1 MSELAHKGF
10 VAGGRATAV
19 AGALPPMLVKAEKIA
34 ASMVLGVHGRKRS
47 GPGESFWQYRPY
59 AFGDSTQRIDW
70 RRSAI
75 SDRVYIRE
83 NEWQA
88 ANTLWVW
95 SNVNARMRFKSN
107 LAQEPKADRA
117 MLIAL
122 AIASLASRAH
132 ERVGGL
138 GSGRQA
144 GYGRSNLA
152 RLAEWAVM
160 DHEAPLPATDSYA
173 KNAAAVLVSDFLD
186 EPEVIS
192 RSWGELASR
201 GLRGHI
207 VQIADPAEET
217 LPYDG
222 RVEFLG
228 LDQTLRY
235 LSPKTE
241 DLREQ
246 YIEKYLEHRESLR
259 RIARGIGWSFQVHRT
274 DQSVMPTLLALF
286 GQISDA
292 NALRMKGSA

>member
-1 MSELAHKGF
+1 MTALAHKGF
-10 VAGGRATAV
+10 VAGGRATAI

-34 ASMVLGVHGRKRS
+34 ASMILGVHGRKRS
-47 GPGESFWQYRPY
+47 GPGEAFWQYRPY
-59 AFGDSTQRIDW
+59 TFGDSTQRIDW
-70 RRSAI
+70 RRSAL

-95 SNVNARMRFKSN
+95 ANVSARMKFKSD

-117 MLIAL
+117 LLVAL

-152 RLAEWAVM
+152 RLSEWGVM
-160 DHEAPLPATDSYA
+160 EQDANLPLTDGYA

-186 EPEVIS
+186 EPDEVAK
-192 RSWGELASR
+192 SWGTLAAR

-217 LPYDG
+217 LPYNG

-228 LDQTLRY
+228 LDRPSRY

-241 DLREQ
+241 NLREQ
-246 YIEKYLEHRESLR
+246 YIEKYNEHRDALK

-274 DQSVMPTLLALF
+274 DQSVMPTLLALY

>member
-1 MSELAHKGF
+1 MQNLATRGF
-10 VAGGRATAV
+10 VAGGRASAV

-34 ASMVLGVHGRKRS
+34 ASMILGVHGRKRS
-47 GPGESFWQYRPY
+47 GPGEAFWQYRPY
-59 AFGDSTQRIDW
+59 TFGDSTQRIDW
-70 RRSAI
+70 RRSAL

-95 SNVNARMRFKSN
+95 ANVSARMKFKSD
-107 LAQEPKADRA
+107 LAQEPKSDRA
-117 MLIAL
+117 LLVAL

-152 RLAEWAVM
+152 RLAEWGVM
-160 DHEAPLPATDSYA
+160 DQEANLPMTDAYA
-173 KNAAAVLVSDFLD
+173 KNAAVVLVSDFLD
-186 EPEVIS
+186 EPEEIS
-192 RSWGELASR
+192 KSWGLLAAR

-217 LPYDG
+217 LPYNG

-228 LDQTLRY
+228 LDRPSRY

-241 DLREQ
+241 NLREQ
-246 YIEKYLEHRESLR
+246 YIEKYNEHREALK
-259 RIARGIGWSFQVHRT
+259 RIARGLGWSFQVHRT
-274 DQSVMPTLLALF
+274 SQSVMPTLLALF
-286 GQISDA
+286 SQISDA